1 MKYFKNILN
10 NKELLLVAVFV
21 LISALLHLRQIDFP
35 CINSDEASFAY
46 NAFSISETARDEYGS
61 FMPYRFLAF
70 GENKLPV
77 TIYAIVP
84 FIALFGMNDLTV
96 RLPFIL
102 IGIFSPCLFYILGK
116 KLFQNKSI
124 AIIASFLASISPWIQ
139 ILSRHIHE
147 DTLMLVITICVLLL
161 MVRLHEQLK
170 TQTIL
175 LLATLSGVGLFTY
188 HIGKFLTVFVLGWM
202 IYLSIK
208 QKTSLKSIT
217 KYVFIISL
225 PIIIFLMSELFHPS
239 TRVGNLLFTSNQG
252 FTLQIE
258 QLRKEHDLRLLHNK
272 LTHAATVLTNQ
283 YLLYFSPEFLVTEG
297 DANLRFGAKGISP
310 ITAVEYLFVCI
321 GLYYVFK
328 RQEQYRYLI
337 ISLLL
342 TAPFTASLSWQT
354 QSLTRSYLMIIP
366 LITISSYGMYHSIC
380 AVKKQ
385 HRFMYGVVVA
395 GGLIFFS
402 FFSWDYYFNH
412 YTKNPDVVSSWQC
425 GYKELGSIIRSQ
437 YDNYDQFIIT
447 KKLGQPY
454 IFMLYFLRFPPEN
467 YQHQAQLSSLDE
479 YGFGQVEQFDKFQFS
494 FSSPIVRRNKTLY
507 VGVPEDF
514 NESGINK
521 NDVSSISVQGKNIF
535 WVYPKVY
542 ETRR

>member
-84 FIALFGMNDLTV
+84 FIRIFGMNDLAV

-258 QLRKEHDLRLLHNK
+258 QLRKE
-272 LTHAATVLTNQ
+272 
-283 YLLYFSPEFLVTEG
+283 
-297 DANLRFGAKGISP
+297 
-310 ITAVEYLFVCI
+310 
-321 GLYYVFK
+321 
-328 RQEQYRYLI
+328 
-337 ISLLL
+337 
-342 TAPFTASLSWQT
+342 
-354 QSLTRSYLMIIP
+354 
-366 LITISSYGMYHSIC
+366 
-380 AVKKQ
+380 
-385 HRFMYGVVVA
+385 
-395 GGLIFFS
+395 
-402 FFSWDYYFNH
+402 
-412 YTKNPDVVSSWQC
+412 
-425 GYKELGSIIRSQ
+425 
-437 YDNYDQFIIT
+437 
-447 KKLGQPY
+447 
-454 IFMLYFLRFPPEN
+454 
-467 YQHQAQLSSLDE
+467 
-479 YGFGQVEQFDKFQFS
+479 
-494 FSSPIVRRNKTLY
+494 
-507 VGVPEDF
+507 
-514 NESGINK
+514 
-521 NDVSSISVQGKNIF
+521 
-535 WVYPKVY
+535 
-542 ETRR
+542 